1 MSVFSNPASGAK
13 EDADAYIEAI
23 LGLLGEQEPLA
34 VLADTPHELRRLTGD
49 LSAAELAR
57 TEAEGRWS
65 AAQVL
70 QHLADSELVW
80 GYRLRKVLAE
90 DRPTLV
96 GFDQDRWAARLGYAY
111 ADANRALAVFD
122 ALRAMHLAML
132 RAATE
137 DDLARCGVHEERGEE
152 SVAHM
157 MRLYAGHDLAHRRQL
172 ERIRGAVRERP

>member
-13 EDADAYIEAI
+13 DEADAYIEAI

-34 VLADTPHELRRLTGD
+34 VLAAMPGALRRLTGD
-49 LSAAELAR
+49 LSAEELAR
-57 TEAEGRWS
+57 PEAEGKWS

-96 GFDQDRWAARLGYAY
+96 GFDQDLWASRLGYAT
-111 ADANRALAVFD
+111 ADAGRALAVFA
-122 ALRAMHLAML
+122 ALRAAHVAML

-137 DDLARCGVHEERGEE
+137 HDLARCGVHEERGEE

-172 ERIRGAVRERP
+172 ERIRGAVRSRA